1 MIERPAPTTHSVL
14 SRAKRVAQ
22 VCQSAR
28 SHQYGVGL
36 IEVLVAVLVLSIG
49 FLGIAILQAT
59 SLRTNNSAMARSL
72 ATIDTY
78 SIIDAMRA
86 DLTNAQGGA
95 YNGTVTSS
103 ATGCQT
109 GTSLAAA
116 QLYQW
121 CTQLG
126 KDLGA
131 TASTTGQITCSTI
144 GDCTITVQFDD
155 SRAGVSGTNTQTVTT
170 RAML

>member
-1 MIERPAPTTHSVL
+1 MIDKPAPTRSPTL
-14 SRAKRVAQ
+14 SRPKCLVRTGYP
-22 VCQSAR
+22 AR

-49 FLGIAILQAT
+49 FLGVAILQAT

-86 DLTNAQGGA
+86 DLTNAQGGS
-95 YNGTVTSS
+95 YNGTVTAS

-131 TASTTGQITCSTI
+131 TAKTTGQIACSTI

-155 SRAGVSGTNTQTVTT
+155 SRAGMGGTSSQTVVT
-170 RAML
+170 RAIL